1 MKIAFQLIGNEMW
14 YGGISYIRGFL
25 YSLRFVNNNGLS
37 LSLLVPS
44 EKKDIPFVLS
54 REVDEIITLPQPKKK
69 RIISWRFNQIIKRV
83 FTKNQK
89 EELILRK
96 HNIDVVFRS
105 ISDYDY
111 AKIPTLSWIPDFQHI
126 YFPEMFTDEERKE
139 RDEGFLKTAK
149 LSTRVILMS
158 ESVKNDFD
166 KFAPE
171 YTHKARVLKTV
182 ISIPESVYETD
193 SNKILKLYNLP
204 EKFIYLPNQFWK
216 HKNHELVFNAL
227 KILKDRGIQV
237 SLVCTGF
244 PGDYRHTGYFA
255 GLFQKL
261 SEWDIRN
268 QVIYLGMVP
277 YEHVFLLMRQS
288 VCVLNPS
295 LFEGFGLAID
305 EARSIGKQVILSDI
319 PAHREQNPPK
329 AVFFNPYD
337 AEGLAEKISKVWNAT
352 KPGPDI
358 ELEFEA
364 RKSLSERLHNSA
376 ESFLSVVKEVVI

>member
-1 MKIAFQLIGNEMW
+1 MKIAFQLIGNDAW

-25 YSLRFVNNNGLS
+25 YSLHSVNNNGLS

-44 EKKDIPFVLS
+44 EKKDVPFVLS
-54 REVDEIITLPQPKKK
+54 KEVDEIVTLPQPRKK
-69 RIISWRFNQIIKRV
+69 RIISWRINQIIERT
-83 FTKNQK
+83 FTKNRK

-96 HNIDVVFRS
+96 HNIDVVFR
-105 ISDYDY
+105 IVSDYNY
-111 AKIPTLSWIPDFQHI
+111 AKIPTLSWIPDFQHT

-158 ESVKNDFD
+158 ESVKDDFD

-171 YTHKARVLKTV
+171 YAHKARVLKTATPV
-182 ISIPESVYETD
+182 PETVYEAD
-193 SNKILKLYNLP
+193 LNKVLKLYNLS

-216 HKNHELVFNAL
+216 HKNHELVFKAL
-227 KILKDRGIQV
+227 KILKDKGIQV
-237 SLVCTGF
+237 LLVCTGF
-244 PGDYRHTGYFA
+244 PGDYRNTGYFA

-261 SEWDIRN
+261 SEWGIRN
-268 QVIYLGMVP
+268 QVVYLGMIP
-277 YEHVFLLMRQS
+277 YEHVLLLMRQS
-288 VCVLNPS
+288 ICVLNPS
-295 LFEGFGLAID
+295 LFEGFGLAVD
-305 EARSIGKQVILSDI
+305 EARSIGKKTLLSDI

-329 AVFFNPYD
+329 AVFFNPHD
-337 AEGLAEKISKVWNAT
+337 VEGLAEKISEVWNAT

-358 ELEFEA
+358 ELESEA
-364 RKSLSERLHNSA
+364 RKSLSERLHKSA